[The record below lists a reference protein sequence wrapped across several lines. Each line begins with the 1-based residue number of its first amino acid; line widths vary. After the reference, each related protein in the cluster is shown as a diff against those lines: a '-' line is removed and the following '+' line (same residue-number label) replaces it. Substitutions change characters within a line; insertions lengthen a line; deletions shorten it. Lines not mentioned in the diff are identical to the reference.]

1 MTDLIDTTEMYLR
14 TILELE
20 EEQIVPLRAR
30 ISERLGHS
38 GPTVSQTV
46 GRMERDGLVV
56 VAEDRTLQLTDEG
69 RQKAIDVMRKHRLA
83 ERLLSDVIG
92 LDWAFVHE
100 EACRWEHVMSE
111 QVERRLVELLNHPT
125 ESPYGNPIP
134 GLDQLGDHESA
145 VFAKGVVGLVRL
157 MHETEGP
164 VRGTVRRLA
173 EPAQVDPELLTQLK
187 DAGVVPGATG
197 DFRFNEGYV
206 LATIDG
212 SQQSL
217 ELPVEIASHIFL
229 VDERDAD

>member
-20 EEQIVPLRAR
+20 EENIVPLRAR

-56 VAEDRTLQLTDEG
+56 VSEDRSLELTDAG
-69 RQKAIDVMRKHRLA
+69 RQKAVDVMRKHRLA

-92 LDWAFVHE
+92 LDWAYVHE

-111 QVERRLVELLNHPT
+111 QVERRLVELLGHPT

-134 GLDQLGDHESA
+134 GLDQLGDVPATGFEQ
-145 VFAKGVVGLVRL
+145 GVVGLVRRL
-157 MHETEGP
+157 NDAGAP
-164 VRGTVRRLA
+164 ISGTVRRLA
-173 EPAQVDPELLTQLK
+173 EPAQVDPELLQQLK
-187 DAGVVPGATG
+187 AAGVLPGATG
-197 DFRFNEGYV
+197 DYQYSEGYV
-206 LATIDG
+206 LVQMHG
-212 SQQSL
+212 SDEGL
-217 ELPVEIASHIFL
+217 ELPVEVASHIFL
-229 VDERDAD
+229 VDDRR